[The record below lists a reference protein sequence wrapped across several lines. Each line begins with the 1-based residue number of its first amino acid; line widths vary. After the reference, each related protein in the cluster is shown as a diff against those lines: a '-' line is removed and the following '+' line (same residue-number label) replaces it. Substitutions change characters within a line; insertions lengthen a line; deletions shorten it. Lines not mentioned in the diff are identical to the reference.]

1 MLVDITTSLSLRG
14 IAQQMNADDII
25 DEAVDDDLNAFIDR
39 NSMADRSTSLLS
51 VDLYR
56 RQLSIHVSQ

>member
-1 MLVDITTSLSLRG
+1 
-14 IAQQMNADDII
+14 MNADDII

-56 RQLSIHVSQ
+56 RQLSIYVLQ